1 MRSQWI
7 VTHETE
13 AVDTVVAVH
22 MCSRELA
29 CATTA
34 SVELEYVHGNEYD
47 RLADIDTSVD
57 YSWRMLRKQSYAQ

>member
-22 MCSRELA
+22 MCLRELA
-29 CATTA
+29 CVTTA
-34 SVELEYVHGNEYD
+34 SAELEYVHGNEYNW
-47 RLADIDTSVD
+47 LADIDTSVD
-57 YSWRMLRKQSYAQ
+57 YSWKTLGK